1 MLTKGDRRLDGF
13 VVVVV
18 GRGRHVKRCAHKNQ
32 QGKVASLRLMNANK
46 GQQKSLACINVPHHP
61 LVKIRK
67 NQKEEKRDEARRGL
81 GTATFDGLRKEKGA
95 VQCCA
100 GPSNNARSGLVR
112 LLELG
117 LGVLRVGG
125 CGCKRTTER
134 TDGGTGH
141 LTVEY
146 LDKCVLV
153 ARGRV

>member
-1 MLTKGDRRLDGF
+1 MLTKGDRRWDGF

-32 QGKVASLRLMNANK
+32 QGKVASLRLMSANK

-67 NQKEEKRDEARRGL
+67 NQENKRDEARRGL
-81 GTATFDGLRKEKGA
+81 EKATFDGLRKEKGA

-117 LGVLRVGG
+117 LGVLKVGV

-134 TDGGTGH
+134 TNGRGNGPLDGG
-141 LTVEY
+141 VP
-146 LDKCVLV
+146 
-153 ARGRV
+153 